1 MTDDEQARPLRHLD
15 VGAGPTIVLLHGYGM
30 KPETYLPM
38 AKLLTDRARIV
49 IPDLFAVPGRWT
61 FDHALDCLQ
70 RTIDDLGLDQ
80 VSLLGHSF
88 GGGLELGL
96 ACRSPARIVEC
107 VFSDTLGMHNEFS
120 LALEAVH
127 PLGIV
132 RMATPRAVRSFS
144 EQWLAHPIH
153 LASAALWAFRSD
165 RRPEIDECADFG
177 LPCHVLWA
185 ARDTILSRKDGQE
198 FARQLHATFSVAKA
212 PPGYGPIDHDWMFD
226 DPELFVEHLDALGL
240 RALPIG

>member
-1 MTDDEQARPLRHLD
+1 MTDDVQARPLRRIDL
-15 VGAGPTIVLLHGYGM
+15 GAGPTIVLLHGYGM
-30 KPETYLPM
+30 KPETYVPM
-38 AKLLTDRARIV
+38 ARLLTDRARVV

-61 FDHALDCLQ
+61 FDHALECLQ
-70 RTIDDLGLDQ
+70 RTLDDLGVEQ

-107 VFSDTLGMHNEFS
+107 VFSDTLGMHQEFS

-132 RMATPRAVRSFS
+132 RMATPRAVRAFS

-153 LASAALWAFRSD
+153 LAEAGLWAFRSD
-165 RRPEIDECADFG
+165 RRPEIEECAAFG
-177 LPCHVLWA
+177 LPCHVMWA

-198 FARQLHATFSVAKA
+198 FARQLHATFTVAKA
-212 PPGYGPIDHDWMFD
+212 PPGYGSIDHDWMFD
-226 DPELFVEHLDALGL
+226 DPELFVQHLDALGL
-240 RALPIG
+240 RALPV

>member
-1 MTDDEQARPLRHLD
+1 MRDDSRARALPHLD
-15 VGAGPTIVLLHGYGM
+15 IGAGPTIVLLHGYGM
-30 KPETYLPM
+30 KPATYLPM
-38 AKLLTDRARIV
+38 ARLLADRARVV
-49 IPDLFAVPGRWT
+49 IPDLFAVPERWT
-61 FDHALDCLQ
+61 FEHTLDCLEL
-70 RTIDDLGLDQ
+70 TLDEIGVDQ

-96 ACRSPARIVEC
+96 VSRSPARIVEC
-107 VFSDTLGMHNEFS
+107 VFSDTLGMEREFS

-144 EQWLAHPIH
+144 EQWLAHPMH
-153 LASAALWAFRSD
+153 LAEAALWAFRSD
-165 RRPEIDECADFG
+165 RRPEIEECADIG

-185 ARDTILSRKDGQE
+185 ARDTILSRKDGEE
-198 FARQLHATFSVAKA
+198 FARHLHATFTVAKA

-226 DPELFVEHLDALGL
+226 DPELFVQHLNELGL
-240 RALPIG
+240 RALPAT

>member
-1 MTDDEQARPLRHLD
+1 MTGDDQARPLRRLD
-15 VGAGPTIVLLHGYGM
+15 LGAGPTILLLHGYGM

-38 AKLLTDRARIV
+38 ARLLTDRARVV
-49 IPDLFAVPGRWT
+49 IPDLFAVPGRWS
-61 FDHALDCLQ
+61 FDHALACLQ
-70 RTIDDLGLDQ
+70 RTLDDLGVEQ

-96 ACRSPARIVEC
+96 ACRSPERIVEC

-120 LALEAVH
+120 LAREAVH
-127 PLGIV
+127 PFGIV
-132 RMATPRAVRSFS
+132 RMATAAAVRSFS
-144 EQWLAHPIH
+144 AQWLAHPIH

-165 RRPEIDECADFG
+165 RGPEIDMCASFG

-198 FARQLHATFSVAKA
+198 FARHLHATFTVAKA

-240 RALPIG
+240 RALPIA

>member
-1 MTDDEQARPLRHLD
+1 VTDDAQARPLRRIDL
-15 VGAGPTIVLLHGYGM
+15 GAGPTIVLLHGYGM
-30 KPETYLPM
+30 RPETYVPM
-38 AKLLTDRARIV
+38 ARLLRARVV

-61 FDHALDCLQ
+61 FDHALECLQ
-70 RTIDDLGLDQ
+70 RTLDDLGVEQ

-107 VFSDTLGMHNEFS
+107 VFSDTLGMHREFS

-132 RMATPRAVRSFS
+132 RMATPRAVRAFS
-144 EQWLAHPIH
+144 EQWMAHPLH
-153 LASAALWAFRSD
+153 LAEAAMWAFRSD
-165 RRPEIDECADFG
+165 RRPEIEECAAFG

-198 FARQLHATFSVAKA
+198 FARRLRATFTVAKT
-212 PPGYGPIDHDWMFD
+212 PPGYGSVDHDWMFD
-226 DPELFVEHLDALGL
+226 DPELFVQHLDALGL
-240 RALPIG
+240 RALPMA

>member
-1 MTDDEQARPLRHLD
+1 MTDDEQARPLRRLD
-15 VGAGPTIVLLHGYGM
+15 LGAGPTILLLHGYGM

-38 AKLLTDRARIV
+38 ARLLTDRARVV

-61 FDHALDCLQ
+61 FDHAVDCLEL
-70 RTIDDLGLDQ
+70 TLEEVGVEQ

-88 GGGLELGL
+88 GGSLELGL
-96 ACRSPARIVEC
+96 LCRIPARVVEC
-107 VFSDTLGMHNEFS
+107 VFSDTLGMHREFS

-132 RMATPRAVRSFS
+132 RMATPPAVRSFS
-144 EQWLAHPIH
+144 EQWLAHPFH
-153 LASAALWAFRSD
+153 LAAAALWAFHSD
-165 RRPEIDECADFG
+165 RRPEIDMCASFG

-198 FARQLHATFSVAKA
+198 FARHLHATFTVAKA

-226 DPELFVEHLDALGL
+226 DPELFVQHLDALGL
-240 RALPIG
+240 RALPLG

>member
-1 MTDDEQARPLRHLD
+1 MTEDERARPLRYLD
-15 VGAGPTIVLLHGYGM
+15 IGAGPTIVVLHGYGM
-30 KPETYLPM
+30 KPETYVPM
-38 AKLLTDRARIV
+38 ARLLTDRARVV
-49 IPDLFAVPGRWT
+49 IPDLFAVSGRWT

-70 RTIDDLGLDQ
+70 RTIDDLGVEQ

-96 ACRSPARIVEC
+96 VCRSPQRIVEC
-107 VFSDTLGMHNEFS
+107 VFSDTLGMEREFS
-120 LALEAVH
+120 LALETVH

-144 EQWLAHPIH
+144 EQWLAHPMH
-153 LASAALWAFRSD
+153 MAEAALWAFRSD
-165 RRPEIDECADFG
+165 RRPEIEECADFG

-198 FARQLHATFSVAKA
+198 FARNLHATFTVAKG
-212 PPGYGPIDHDWMFD
+212 PPAYGPIDHDWMFD
-226 DPELFVEHLDALGL
+226 DPELFVQHLNELGL
-240 RALPIG
+240 RALPAM

>member
-1 MTDDEQARPLRHLD
+1 VTDDVQARPLRRIDL
-15 VGAGPTIVLLHGYGM
+15 GAGPTIVLLHGYGM
-30 KPETYLPM
+30 KPETYVPM
-38 AKLLTDRARIV
+38 ARLLTDRARVV

-61 FDHALDCLQ
+61 FDHALECLQ
-70 RTIDDLGLDQ
+70 RTLDDLGVEQ

-107 VFSDTLGMHNEFS
+107 VFSDTLGMHQEFS

-132 RMATPRAVRSFS
+132 RMATPRAVRAFS

-153 LASAALWAFRSD
+153 LAEAGLWAFRSD
-165 RRPEIDECADFG
+165 RRPEIEECAAFG
-177 LPCHVLWA
+177 LPCHVMWA

-198 FARQLHATFSVAKA
+198 FARQLHATFTVAKA
-212 PPGYGPIDHDWMFD
+212 PPGYGSIDHDWMFD
-226 DPELFVEHLDALGL
+226 DPELFVQHLDALGL
-240 RALPIG
+240 RALPV

>member
-1 MTDDEQARPLRHLD
+1 VTDDGRARPLRRLD
-15 VGAGPTIVLLHGYGM
+15 LGAGPTIVLLHGYGM

-38 AKLLTDRARIV
+38 ASLLTDRARVV

-70 RTIDDLGLDQ
+70 RTIDDLGVEQ

-96 ACRSPARIVEC
+96 ACRSPQRIVEC
-107 VFSDTLGMHNEFS
+107 VFSDTLGMEREFS

-144 EQWLAHPIH
+144 EQWLVHPMH
-153 LASAALWAFRSD
+153 LAEAALWAFRSD
-165 RRPEIDECADFG
+165 RRPEIEECADFG

-198 FARQLHATFSVAKA
+198 FARNLHATFTVAKA

-226 DPELFVEHLDALGL
+226 DPELFAQHLNELGL
-240 RALPIG
+240 RALPTT

>member
-1 MTDDEQARPLRHLD
+1 MTDGDQARPLRHLD
-15 VGAGPTIVLLHGYGM
+15 VGSGPTIVLLHGYGM
-30 KPETYLPM
+30 KPETYLPT
-38 AKLLTDRARIV
+38 ARLIADRARVV

-61 FDHALDCLQ
+61 FEHALDCLQ
-70 RTIDDLGLDQ
+70 CTLDDLGVEQ

-96 ACRSPARIVEC
+96 ANQMPARIVEC
-107 VFSDTLGMHNEFS
+107 VFSDTLGMHREFS

-127 PLGIV
+127 PFGIV
-132 RMATPRAVRSFS
+132 RMATVPAARSFS
-144 EQWLAHPIH
+144 EQWLAHPVH
-153 LASAALWAFRSD
+153 LAEAALWAFRSD
-165 RRPEIDECADFG
+165 RRPEIELVAGFG

-198 FARQLHATFSVAKA
+198 FARRLHATFTVAKA

-226 DPELFVEHLDALGL
+226 DPELFVQHLDALGL
-240 RALPIG
+240 RALPIA